1 MDKQSRNWLIT
12 GLILIVV
19 LFIIIVVDAGKK
31 RALRQA
37 AAELEPVSVVDV
49 VKSPLL
55 AQEETGEAAAGS
67 KPETAEKKEKAD
79 TEASAEAAE
88 AGGVPAVFQMN
99 EPAYEHT
106 RPIVAF
112 THQKHI
118 DEYNIGC
125 GKCHHDENVE
135 PLTDITME
143 DDVNRCIDC
152 HDQPGR
158 APKDTP
164 AGEEI
169 YFHAEA
175 LHENCITCH
184 RTYNKEND
192 TKAAPASCSKCHKK
206 S

>member
-31 RALRQA
+31 RALHQA

-55 AQEETGEAAAGS
+55 AREETGAAAES

-79 TEASAEAAE
+79 TEASAKAPDAD
-88 AGGVPAVFQMN
+88 GVPAVFQMN
-99 EPAYEHT
+99 ETAYEHT

-158 APKDTP
+158 ASKDTP

-192 TKAAPASCSKCHKK
+192 TKAAPASCNKCHKK